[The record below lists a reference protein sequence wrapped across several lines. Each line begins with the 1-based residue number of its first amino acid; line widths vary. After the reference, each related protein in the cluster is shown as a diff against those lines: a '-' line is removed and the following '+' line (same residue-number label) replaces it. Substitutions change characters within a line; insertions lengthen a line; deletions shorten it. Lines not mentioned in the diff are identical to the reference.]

1 VTDVTVKQ
9 LISAPRYRVFR
20 AWTDPDEIVQW
31 WPPPDSTNTRIDMD
45 LTLNGVVSY
54 RATTA
59 GRHFQAAG
67 NFTEVDGPLRLVMT
81 WRFEII
87 LMDRWEGIMPPN
99 EEETTVSVEFRDRGS
114 LTEIELSHTGLT
126 DPAAAAEMEE
136 RWASSLSRLAEAA
149 QA

>member
-1 VTDVTVKQ
+1 MTDLRLNQ

-54 RATTA
+54 HATTA
-59 GRHFQAAG
+59 GRLFHAVG

-81 WRFEII
+81 WRFKIF
-87 LMDRWEGIMPPN
+87 LMDRWEGIKPPS
-99 EEETTVSVEFRDRGS
+99 EKETTVSVEFRDRGS
-114 LTEIELSHTGLT
+114 STEIELSHTGFT
-126 DPAAAAEMEE
+126 DTAAAAEMEE
-136 RWASSLSRLAEAA
+136 RWGSSLSRLADAVVG
-149 QA
+149 